1 MNKTAFTLIS
11 SLIVAISLIVA
22 FAIYSITAKGNE
34 EIEKFRVEEIQRL
47 KQYIKD
53 SVDMAYTTIENN
65 YKNSMD
71 KVYLEKYYGPRLKN
85 IIDVAETILNSKV
98 QAVKNGKL
106 TLSEAQAEATAEIKT
121 IRYDNGDGYVWIT
134 DTTLPYPK
142 MIMHPTEPSLDG
154 KVLDDAK
161 YNCALGKDQNLFTAA
176 VEICQAHGKGFVD
189 YLWPKK
195 TQDGVIPDVPKLA
208 YVRLFPEWDWLI
220 GTANYVD
227 DVIIEAIEKSK
238 DDIRKM
244 KYDNGIG
251 SFWIST
257 ASKTDIKMIVYPIEP
272 SLEEHIIEGKL
283 KNLFESFIDVCE
295 KQNGS
300 GFLDYTWPKPTTGG
314 MIEDAPKISYMRLYE
329 PLGWIVGTDV
339 SIDRIDKALAEKQ
352 ERVEYEEILII
363 IKLVSISILV
373 IFLFGILIHIRNRSS
388 NVKAQKIVPAEAEPV
403 EKEAV
408 PVEKPTSMGE
418 PMRMTEEIPV
428 LRASPEQG
436 TLRTDECVKMVQEI
450 SKTLI
455 AEHAKLLAMALQKAP
470 GEAVSNEVN
479 KLANKTIEEVKNR
492 IEEEPTGEP
501 SETTKFKVVTDLNKM
516 VDTVNMKK

>member
-11 SLIVAISLIVA
+11 SLILAISLIVA

-34 EIEKFRVEEIQRL
+34 EIEKFRSEEIQRL

-53 SVDMAYTTIENN
+53 SVDMAYATIENN

-98 QAVKNGKL
+98 QAVKNGKM
-106 TLSEAQAEATAEIKT
+106 TLAEAQAEVAAEIKT

-134 DTTLPYPK
+134 DTALPYPK

-154 KVLDDAK
+154 QVLDDAK

-176 VEICQAHGKGFVD
+176 VEICQTHGKGFVD

-195 TQDGVIPDVPKLA
+195 TQEGVISDVPKLA

-227 DVIIEAIEKSK
+227 DVIIEAIEKSQ

-244 KYDNGIG
+244 RYDNGIG

-257 ASKTDIKMIVYPIEP
+257 ASKTELKMIVYPNLP
-272 SLEEHIIEGKL
+272 SLEEHLIEGKL
-283 KNLFESFIDVCE
+283 KKLFESFINVCE

-300 GFLDYTWPKPTTGG
+300 GFLDYKWPKPTTGG
-314 MIEDAPKISYMRLYE
+314 MIEDAPKISYVRLYE
-329 PLGWIVGTDV
+329 PLGWIIGTDV
-339 SIDRIDKALAEKQ
+339 SIDKIDKALAEKQ
-352 ERVEYEEILII
+352 ERVEYEEIIII
-363 IKLVSISILV
+363 IKLISISLLV
-373 IFLFGILIHIRNRSS
+373 ILLFGILIRMRNPS
-388 NVKAQKIVPAEAEPV
+388 VKEEPEPV
-403 EKEAV
+403 EKETETA
-408 PVEKPTSMGE
+408 PVEKPSSMGE

-428 LRASPEQG
+428 LRGNPEQS

-455 AEHAKLLAMALQKAP
+455 AEHAKLLAMALQNAP
-470 GEAVSNEVN
+470 GAVSHEV
-479 KLANKTIEEVKNR
+479 KQLANKSIEEVTNR
-492 IEEEPTGEP
+492 LEPTAEP
-501 SETTKFKVVTDLNKM
+501 SEETKFKVVTDLNKM
-516 VDTVNMKK
+516 VGTINLKE

>member
-34 EIEKFRVEEIQRL
+34 EIEKFRAEEIQRL

-53 SVDMAYTTIENN
+53 SVDMAYATIENN

-98 QAVKNGKL
+98 QAVKNGKM
-106 TLSEAQAEATAEIKT
+106 TLSEAQAEAAAEIKT

-134 DTTLPYPK
+134 DTALPYPK

-154 KVLDDAK
+154 QVLDDAK

-195 TQDGVIPDVPKLA
+195 TQEGVISDVPKLA

-227 DVIIEAIEKSK
+227 DVIIEAIEKSQ

-244 KYDNGIG
+244 RYDNGIG

-257 ASKTDIKMIVYPIEP
+257 ASKSELKMIVYPNLP
-272 SLEEHIIEGKL
+272 SLEEQIIEGKL
-283 KNLFESFIDVCE
+283 KKLFESFINVCE

-300 GFLDYTWPKPTTGG
+300 GFLDYKWPKPTTGG
-314 MIEDAPKISYMRLYE
+314 MIEDAPKISYVRLYE
-329 PLGWIVGTDV
+329 PLGWIIGTDV

-352 ERVEYEEILII
+352 ERVEYEEIMII
-363 IKLVSISILV
+363 IKLVSTSLLV
-373 IFLFGILIHIRNRSS
+373 IFIFGMLIYMRNRSS
-388 NVKAQKIVPAEAEPV
+388 NVKEEPEPV
-403 EKEAV
+403 EKETA
-408 PVEKPTSMGE
+408 PVEKPTSMDE

-470 GEAVSNEVN
+470 GAVSNEVK
-479 KLANKTIEEVKNR
+479 KLANKSIEEVTNR
-492 IEEEPTGEP
+492 IEGKQEGPIGEP
-501 SETTKFKVVTDLNKM
+501 SEETKFKVVTDLNKM
-516 VDTVNMKK
+516 VGTINLKE